1 MDEVGE
7 RRAAEVGPA
16 CGELRFVFPHLLPDE
31 SLNGLGLWRESV
43 DEIAVGLEVRHVHQA
58 SAHAFANDGLP
69 LQRQVDVGLR
79 HTHAVGRGIEHEHTV
94 AAYVGDAEVGLAVV
108 VSAKDDVEARHHSC
122 HLQRGVFK
130 HPSAGVLISYAAVEE
145 PDDDVGV
152 FLVAHFRQPAAGRFN
167 EVVEAQPRP

>member
-1 MDEVGE
+1 MKFGE

-31 SLNGLGLWRESV
+31 SLNGLGLWRKSV

-69 LQRQVDVGLR
+69 LQRQADVGLR
-79 HTHAVGRGIEHEHTV
+79 HTHAVGRGVEHEYTV

-108 VSAKDDVEARHHSC
+108 VSTKMMSKPGTIRATC
-122 HLQRGVFK
+122 
-130 HPSAGVLISYAAVEE
+130 SAAFSNI
-145 PDDDVGV
+145 
-152 FLVAHFRQPAAGRFN
+152 R
-167 EVVEAQPRP
+167 PRAF